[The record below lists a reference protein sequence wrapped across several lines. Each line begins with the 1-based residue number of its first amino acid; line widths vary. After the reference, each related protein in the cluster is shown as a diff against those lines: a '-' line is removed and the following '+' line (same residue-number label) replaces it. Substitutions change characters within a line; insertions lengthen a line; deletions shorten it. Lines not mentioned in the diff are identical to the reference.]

1 MQHNNLPHKINLIW
15 RTTSKKQS
23 EYWTLLQH
31 KYHWYVCVH
40 LIYFFYVS
48 SSLMS
53 NAVRANPESRISMAI
68 FFLKCHTIKM
78 QCIFYAYFTNCRILL
93 FAFFDL
99 IPVNLTT
106 TFVTEEKFIILIIH
120 FFLLNND
127 SIFTLSNF
135 QNFFLT
141 NGARAITL
149 NPVFNA
155 LKAKLMITTI

>member
-48 SSLMS
+48 SLRS
-53 NAVRANPESRISMAI
+53 NAVRANPVSQISMAI

-120 FFLLNND
+120 FFLFNID